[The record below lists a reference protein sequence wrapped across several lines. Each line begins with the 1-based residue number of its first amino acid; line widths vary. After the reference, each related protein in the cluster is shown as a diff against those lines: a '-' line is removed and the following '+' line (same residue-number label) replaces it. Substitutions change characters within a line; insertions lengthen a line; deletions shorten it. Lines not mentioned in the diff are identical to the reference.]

1 MAESYF
7 IGYGGFAMSGKEIE
21 EGLLIRIKG
30 SDHYVYD
37 SDEEIRCSVRGRFR
51 IGRAND
57 EVLPVVG
64 DVVEYRREPQ
74 LDSSG
79 PSGVITSVRPRG
91 SLFVRSE
98 TRGRKGF
105 RILGANL
112 DFVFLVHSVVD
123 PVINARLIDRM
134 LTAAER
140 DGIEPVIVVN
150 KIDLI
155 EDVDGLAEVL
165 APYPGMGYR
174 IIRTSAVTGE
184 GIEELAGIMTDH
196 RTMLAGPSGAGKTS
210 LLSKIEPGIEARI
223 SNVSSSTGKGR
234 HTTTH
239 FELHRLS
246 SGGWLGDSPGIREFG
261 VWGVEKEDLGEYFRD
276 FEPYLGNCRFNTCTH
291 SHEPDCAVK
300 EAVEEGAIAAA
311 RYDSYLRIMESIE

>member
-1 MAESYF
+1 M
-7 IGYGGFAMSGKEIE
+7 GNEISR
-21 EGLLIRIKG
+21 GLLIRIKG

-37 SDEEIRCSVRGRFR
+37 SEEEIRCSVRGRFR
-51 IGRAND
+51 IRRGDD

-79 PSGVITSVRPRG
+79 PSGVITSVKPRK

-98 TRGRKGF
+98 TRGRRGY

-112 DFVFLVHSVVD
+112 DYVFLVHSVKD
-123 PVINARLIDRM
+123 PVLNARMIDRM

-150 KIDLI
+150 KIDLL
-155 EDVDGLAEVL
+155 EDEDALAEIL
-165 APYPGMGYR
+165 APYEAMEYKVVR
-174 IIRTSAVTGE
+174 ASAITGA
-184 GIEELAGIMTDH
+184 GTAELAGMMAEN

-210 LLSKIEPGIEARI
+210 LLSRIEPGIEARI
-223 SNVSSSTGKGR
+223 SDVSSSTGKGM

-261 VWGVEKEDLGEYFRD
+261 VWGVEKETLGEYFRD

-291 SHEPDCAVK
+291 SHEPKCAVK

-311 RYDSYLRIMESIE
+311 RYESYLRILDSLEQI

>member
-1 MAESYF
+1 LAEGYF
-7 IGYGGFAMSGKEIE
+7 IGYGGFTMTGKEVR

-30 SDHYVYD
+30 SDYYVYD
-37 SDEEIRCSVRGRFR
+37 SDEEVRCSVRGRFR
-51 IGRAND
+51 IGRGDD

-74 LDSSG
+74 RDSSG
-79 PSGVITSVRPRG
+79 PSGLITSVKPRR

-98 TRGRKGF
+98 TRGRRGF

-112 DFVFLVHSVVD
+112 DFVFLVHSVRD
-123 PVINARLIDRM
+123 PVLNARLIDRM

-155 EDVDGLAEVL
+155 EDDDDLEATL
-165 APYPGMGYR
+165 TPYTGMEYT
-174 IIRTSAVTGE
+174 IIRASALSGE
-184 GIEELAGIMTDH
+184 GIEELAGMMVGH
-196 RTMLAGPSGAGKTS
+196 CTMLAGPSGAGKTS

-223 SNVSSSTGKGR
+223 SKVSLSTGKGR

-261 VWGVEKEDLGEYFRD
+261 VWGVEKETLGEYFRD
-276 FEPYLGNCRFNTCTH
+276 FEPYLGGCRFNTCTH
-291 SHEPDCAVK
+291 SHEPECAVK
-300 EAVEEGAIAAA
+300 EAVEDGAILEA
-311 RYDSYLRIMESIE
+311 RYDSYLRILESLE

>member
-1 MAESYF
+1 MT
-7 IGYGGFAMSGKEIE
+7 GKDVPK
-21 EGLLIRIKG
+21 GLLIRITG
-30 SDHYVYD
+30 SDYYVYD

-51 IGRAND
+51 ISRGDD

-74 LDSSG
+74 RDSSG
-79 PSGVITSVRPRG
+79 PSGLITSVKPRR

-98 TRGRKGF
+98 TRGRRGF

-112 DFVFLVHSVVD
+112 DFVFLVHSVRD
-123 PVINARLIDRM
+123 PVLNARLIDRM

-150 KIDLI
+150 KIDLV
-155 EDVDGLAEVL
+155 EDEDGLEDAL
-165 APYPGMGYR
+165 APYPSMEYTV
-174 IIRTSAVTGE
+174 IRASALTGE
-184 GIEELAGIMTDH
+184 GIEELAGMMAGH
-196 RTMLAGPSGAGKTS
+196 CTMLAGPSGAGKTS

-223 SNVSSSTGKGR
+223 SDVSLSTGKGR

-261 VWGVEKEDLGEYFRD
+261 VWGVEKETLGEYFRD
-276 FEPYLGNCRFNTCTH
+276 FEPYLGGCRFNTCTH
-291 SHEPDCAVK
+291 SHEPECAVK
-300 EAVEEGAIAAA
+300 KAVEDGAIREA
-311 RYDSYLRIMESIE
+311 RYDSYLRILKSLE